1 MRDQTIQEAFNR
13 FEAAVGHDIANLTK
27 QNVLNRSRI
36 FAFERVIF
44 GSRFSLLRA
53 VFLNILSPSKLTRM
67 INAAHALEVQ
77 QFNTDMDKRMG
88 KTSAEKFKI
97 I

>member
-13 FEAAVGHDIANLTK
+13 FESAVGHDINNLTK

-36 FAFERVIF
+36 FAFEKVVF
-44 GSRFSLLRA
+44 GSRGSFLRVILLNLLA
-53 VFLNILSPSKLTRM
+53 PAKLTRM

-77 QFNTDMDKRMG
+77 EFNADMEKRKG
-88 KTSAEKFKI
+88 EAGAKKLKI

>member
-13 FEAAVGHDIANLTK
+13 FESAVGHDINNLTK

-36 FAFERVIF
+36 FAFEKVIF
-44 GSRFSLLRA
+44 GSRFSILRA
-53 VFLNILSPSKLTRM
+53 VALNLLSPGKLTRM
-67 INAAHALEVQ
+67 INAAHALEVE

-88 KTSAEKFKI
+88 TESAKKLKI